1 MSLRAKLPH
10 VAKIWQPVLLVAG
23 GAIAWLAGAWWT
35 MRTHHD
41 EIAAGQETRRI
52 EVQLPFLQ
60 KRLDVYFSA
69 IEAARKLTNL
79 NLSPD
84 SPEWKDNAT
93 RLWELRWGELEMVGD
108 KGTREAARRVTY
120 KMADARAN
128 PTDGP
133 RFELRW
139 AVECLAD
146 EMRLSLERSWG
157 FDPSA
162 VRKSALGEDVST
174 LPVGCT
180 DPGLLPSV
188 PVGMTKIKENF
199 TELEPSK
206 NFPTQNGDDRREPRR
221 QDALQSGR

>member
-1 MSLRAKLPH
+1 MGRRATCSQKM
-10 VAKIWQPVLLVAG
+10 AMVLFVAG
-23 GAIAWLAGAWWT
+23 AVIAWLAGAWWT
-35 MRTHHD
+35 MWTPRD
-41 EIAAGQETRRI
+41 EIAAGQEARRI

-69 IEAARKLTNL
+69 IEAARKLTDS

-84 SPEWKDNAT
+84 SPDWKDNAT
-93 RLWELRWGELEMVGD
+93 RIWELRWGELEMVGD

-120 KMADARAN
+120 KMANVRAH
-128 PTDGP
+128 PTGGGT

-162 VRKSALGEDVST
+162 VRRSALGQDVST

-180 DPGLLPSV
+180 DTGSPPSV
-188 PVGMTKIKENF
+188 PDGMTKITRNGS
-199 TELEPSK
+199 ELEP
-206 NFPTQNGDDRREPRR
+206 NNGLGETNDNRPDLRR
-221 QDALQSGR
+221 QGDPTTLH